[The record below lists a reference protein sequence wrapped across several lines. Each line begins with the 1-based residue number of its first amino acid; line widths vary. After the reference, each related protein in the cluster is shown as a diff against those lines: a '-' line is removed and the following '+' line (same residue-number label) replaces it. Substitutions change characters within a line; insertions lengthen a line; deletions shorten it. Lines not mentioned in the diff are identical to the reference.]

1 MKRLAQALGVL
12 LEWPAR
18 RWAVTVGAAIAFAFA
33 IAIPTALIPN
43 PIFGRKI
50 PPTWW
55 SWPALIVS
63 SVLGGLLVAT
73 YVRDSAATSVAT
85 QPDGSTDAPRD
96 GDDAHPEA
104 GLADGG
110 DVDDEDRANRRKGT
124 AGGLLTFFAVGCP
137 VCNKLVLIALGSAGA
152 LTWFEPIQPILQAVA
167 IALLAWAVLARLEGE
182 RFCPL
187 PSRVGSGRPFPDAR

>member
-1 MKRLAQALGVL
+1 MKRLTEALGVL

-18 RWAVTVGAAIAFAFA
+18 RWAVTVGAAIAFAFT

-73 YVRDSAATSVAT
+73 YVRDPAN
-85 QPDGSTDAPRD
+85 
-96 GDDAHPEA
+96 DD
-104 GLADGG
+104 
-110 DVDDEDRANRRKGT
+110 DVANRRKGT

-137 VCNKLVLIALGSAGA
+137 VCNKLALLALGYTGA
-152 LTWFEPIQPILQAVA
+152 LQWFGPIQPYLGA
-167 IALLAWAVLARLEGE
+167 IGVVLLAWALRVRLRGE
-182 RFCPL
+182 VACPV
-187 PSRVGSGRPFPDAR
+187 PST

>member
-1 MKRLAQALGVL
+1 MKRLTEALGVL

-18 RWAVTVGAAIAFAFA
+18 RWAVTVGAAIAFAFT

-73 YVRDSAATSVAT
+73 YVRDPAN
-85 QPDGSTDAPRD
+85 
-96 GDDAHPEA
+96 DD
-104 GLADGG
+104 
-110 DVDDEDRANRRKGT
+110 DVANRRKGT

-137 VCNKLVLIALGSAGA
+137 VCNKVVLIVLGSAGA
-152 LTWFEPIQPILQAVA
+152 LTWFEPIQPVLQAVA
-167 IALLAWAVLARLEGE
+167 IALLAWAVIARLEGE
-182 RFCPL
+182 RFCLL
-187 PSRVGSGRPFPDAR
+187 PSRVDSGNPWPDAR